1 MNGSRSRTTWFV
13 VALIV
18 AAGVA
23 LLSTL
28 WNPTSDLRFVL
39 VASTTAAAA
48 DAAVAALSAA
58 RFRDSRDPH
67 ALYVATA
74 FLVLAVQQIVFGM
87 WWPLIHT
94 SHFEGPVDPF
104 TRLQLHGA
112 WGPAPIYALQAGWV
126 VAGALLVLALPWSD
140 RRGRPPV
147 RPSRV
152 LGLAF
157 VATLVA
163 DIVLVAPFRRA
174 TIDEGLGATGWLLG
188 LAAIALLGV
197 AAWRESRTE
206 RAGAPYLVVGLLL
219 GAAYQVSVFANPP
232 AGYPNSQWAD
242 ALQFLVPALVFAS
255 LLMDQRTEASRMR
268 RATDRAQEVMGG
280 RAEIASMV
288 AHEVR
293 GPVSTVR
300 GIASTSLTHFDRL
313 TDDERRE
320 FLQMI
325 EQESSRLMET
335 VDQMSLALKVDAG
348 TLPYQM
354 GDADLG
360 DVARAGIAA
369 AEVGDRDVTIH
380 VEGPVP
386 VAADPRRLQEVVR
399 QLVSNAIRY
408 SPAGSSIE
416 VSARRE
422 GADGVIEVSDEGPG
436 IPQDMRERV
445 FEKFPNWRPDGYQD
459 QPGTGLGLFICRGI
473 VTEHGGEIRV
483 VDGPG
488 GGTMLRVRIPAGG

>member
-1 MNGSRSRTTWFV
+1 VNGSRSRTGWFV
-13 VALIV
+13 AASIV

-23 LLSTL
+23 LLSTV
-28 WNPTSDLRFVL
+28 WNPTSDLLFVL
-39 VASTTAAAA
+39 VASTAAAAA

-74 FLVLAVQQIVFGM
+74 FLVLAVQQIAFGL
-87 WWPLIHT
+87 WWPLIH
-94 SHFEGPVDPF
+94 SNFVGLVDPL

-112 WGPAPIYALQAGWV
+112 WGLAPIHALQAGWV

-152 LGLAF
+152 LGLALL
-157 VATLVA
+157 ALLVA

-188 LAAIALLGV
+188 IAAVVLFAIT
-197 AAWRESRTE
+197 AWRESRTE

-219 GAAYQVSVFANPP
+219 GAAYQVNVFANPP
-232 AGYPNSQWAD
+232 AGYPNNQWAD
-242 ALQFLVPALVFAS
+242 GLQFLVPALVFAS

-320 FLQMI
+320 FLEMI
-325 EQESSRLMET
+325 EQESGRLMET

-354 GDADLG
+354 GSVDLG
-360 DVARAGIAA
+360 EVARAGTGA
-369 AEVGDRDVTIH
+369 AEVADRDVEIH
-380 VEGPVP
+380 VDGPVP
-386 VAADPRRLQEVVR
+386 VEADPRRLHEVVR
-399 QLVSNAIRY
+399 QLVANADRY
-408 SPAGSSIE
+408 SPAGSPIG
-416 VSARRE
+416 VSVRRE
-422 GADGVIEVSDEGPG
+422 GTSGVVEVTDEGPG
-436 IPQDMRERV
+436 IPADMRERV
-445 FEKFPNWRPDGYQD
+445 FEKFPNWRPAGFQD

-473 VTEHGGEIRV
+473 VAEHAGEIRV

-488 GGTMLRVRIPAGG
+488 GGTMLRVRIPVKE